1 MADGSGSS
9 KQYRHTYE
17 RFLKVVPSRN
27 ILVVTLAS
35 FAADARRELPEL
47 PEENLLLEPSAR
59 KTAPCMALAAYTLLS
74 RDPEAVI
81 VATPW
86 DLVIRDEDL
95 FVRTLDEAFAYVEEN
110 DVLMTLGIVPKS
122 PDVNFGYIQV
132 KEGRNAHL
140 MAGPLQVKT
149 FTEKPSTELAE
160 VFVRTGEFFWNSGI
174 FVWNLQTI
182 SEAFRYLLPEVADR
196 FREGE
201 LLMGTEEEEKFI
213 EQIFPKCP
221 NISIDYGIMEKADNV
236 FVIPSSF
243 GWSDLGTWGS
253 LYELSTKDAN
263 SNVSLHSEAHFYEAK
278 GNIVVLEKGK
288 TAIVQGV
295 EDMIIAEEGG
305 KLLVCKRAEEQRIK
319 QFVSEL

>member
-1 MADGSGSS
+1 MSQQHRYCVIMADGSGSS
-9 KQYRHTYE
+9 KQYRYTYE

-35 FAADARRELPEL
+35 FAAAARRELPEL

-59 KTAPCMALAAYTLLS
+59 KTAPCMVLAAYTLLS

-149 FTEKPSTELAE
+149 FTEKPPLELAE

-174 FVWNLQTI
+174 FVWKAATI
-182 SEAFRYLLPEVADR
+182 ASEMERYLPEVTEL
-196 FREGE
+196 FRGWQ
-201 LLMGTEEEEKFI
+201 GQITQPAFI
-213 EQIFPKCP
+213 ERAYAECPKV
-221 NISIDYGIMEKADNV
+221 SLDYGVMEHTDRAWLY
-236 FVIPSSF
+236 PARF
-243 GWSDLGTWGS
+243 GWADIERL
-253 LYELSTKDAN
+253 
-263 SNVSLHSEAHFYEAK
+263 
-278 GNIVVLEKGK
+278 
-288 TAIVQGV
+288 
-295 EDMIIAEEGG
+295 
-305 KLLVCKRAEEQRIK
+305 
-319 QFVSEL
+319 